1 MLESVGEIQI
11 VEKINNKKFPTSV
24 EIFKLEDELKVFRK
38 AESRSQL
45 VWKGKADK
53 FFTTLHW
60 ASQFLDTEKLPP
72 LKDWRK

>member
-11 VEKINNKKFPTSV
+11 VEKINEEDFTTSV
-24 EIFKLEDELKVFRK
+24 DIFKLEDKLKILRK
-38 AESRSQL
+38 ANGSQV
-45 VWKGKADK
+45 VWEGKADK
-53 FFTTLHW
+53 FLTTLHW